1 MQQPEVTSVSF
12 YDENLSPLS
21 VTDER
26 NIVYTGMYA
35 YISGKLVEVVV
46 YGDVDGDGSV
56 TTSDTVAL
64 RNYIVSGLSSSSP
77 YFKAGDMDFSGS
89 LSISDVTDL
98 RIYISKGLG
107 TIYGVSTTNSGH
119 SHLTSLS
126 NFQSY
131 ARNTNYAS
139 FVLKQDIDKNT
150 CLASLQSATIF
161 ASRSHG
167 GPTGITLATGS
178 MEMEDIKGLPDNA
191 LASTRLVYYGACST
205 ASGGSTANNL
215 VNTTYNKGAK
225 TVIGFQDVVYC
236 DATTIWSSQFFKS
249 ICNGVS
255 IAQALIEADYTALLA
270 TGYAENNQNRLV
282 KGNTTQLLAYPI
294 DASFAQLGYTNNVSA
309 ITASDAIASLEKD
322 ETAAASITINPE
334 IVSGYLDCSL
344 IEQGTN
350 QTATVTESM
359 RQRIAAAS
367 LNDYISTEQY
377 ALIYDHYV
385 DDTEL
390 YTLRYVRQI
399 NGRNT
404 NDSAFVMLTTDGT
417 VVGVGTSNTGVFDGK
432 AVPTVSDASIQNF
445 VDNLIAEEYT
455 SVDTYSIDSATY
467 TLSDSGDVQ
476 LSIGVILDYSD
487 YTVLETLIM
496 PL

>member
-1 MQQPEVTSVSF
+1 MRRYLKGILIGALILGLVCNISFSAYAACEDYFHYGFNSYYMYGVKTGQSLLDFKNSILQQPEVTSVSL
-12 YDENLSPLS
+12 YDENLSTII
-21 VTDER
+21 VDDE
-26 NIVYTGMYA
+26 NIVYTGMHA

-46 YGDVDGDGSV
+46 YGDVDGDSSV

-64 RNYIVSGLSSSSP
+64 RNYIVSGLSTSSP

-107 TIYGVSTTNSGH
+107 TIYGISTTNSGH

-167 GPTGITLATGS
+167 GPTGITLATCS

-249 ICNGVS
+249 IC
-255 IAQALIEADYTALLA
+255 
-270 TGYAENNQNRLV
+270 
-282 KGNTTQLLAYPI
+282 KG
-294 DASFAQLGYTNNVSA
+294 
-309 ITASDAIASLEKD
+309 
-322 ETAAASITINPE
+322 
-334 IVSGYLDCSL
+334 
-344 IEQGTN
+344 
-350 QTATVTESM
+350 
-359 RQRIAAAS
+359 
-367 LNDYISTEQY
+367 
-377 ALIYDHYV
+377 
-385 DDTEL
+385 
-390 YTLRYVRQI
+390 
-399 NGRNT
+399 
-404 NDSAFVMLTTDGT
+404 
-417 VVGVGTSNTGVFDGK
+417 
-432 AVPTVSDASIQNF
+432 
-445 VDNLIAEEYT
+445 
-455 SVDTYSIDSATY
+455 
-467 TLSDSGDVQ
+467 
-476 LSIGVILDYSD
+476 
-487 YTVLETLIM
+487 
-496 PL
+496 